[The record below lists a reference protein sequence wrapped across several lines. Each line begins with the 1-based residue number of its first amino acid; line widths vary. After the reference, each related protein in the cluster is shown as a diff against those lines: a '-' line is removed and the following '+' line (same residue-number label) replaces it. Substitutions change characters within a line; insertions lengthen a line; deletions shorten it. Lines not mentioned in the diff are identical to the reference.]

1 VTSEAGIERIRE
13 KSLRLTSYLMYLADE
28 LLSAD
33 PYRFGVMTPRQ
44 PERRGGHVALT
55 REHDALGVKEA
66 LGLRNV
72 VADFRPP
79 NVIRIAPSPLY
90 STFHEIWTVVRHV
103 REIIEAGEQ
112 STASSKRKPI
122 N

>member
-1 VTSEAGIERIRE
+1 MPQVKRPVIVIYTASCWGKLFDPKLLPEGEQP
-13 KSLRLTSYLMYLADE
+13 LA
-28 LLSAD
+28 SAD

-55 REHDALGVKEA
+55 REQDALGVKEA

-90 STFHEIWTVVRHV
+90 STFYEIWTVVRQV

-112 STASSKRKPI
+112 STAS
-122 N
+122 